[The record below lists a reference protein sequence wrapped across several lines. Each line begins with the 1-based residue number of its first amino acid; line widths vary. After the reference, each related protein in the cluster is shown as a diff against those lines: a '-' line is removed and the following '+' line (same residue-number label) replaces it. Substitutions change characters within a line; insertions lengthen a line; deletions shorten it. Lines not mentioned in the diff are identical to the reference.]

1 MTDAQKVHTAA
12 MLAIGDEL
20 LSGRTK
26 DRNIAHLASVL
37 TLAGLDLR
45 EVRIVPDVEDEI
57 VAALDALRTR
67 YDFVFT
73 SGGIGP
79 THDDIT
85 ADAIGRA
92 FGLPVEPHPE
102 AERRLAAY
110 YESRSLPFTDA
121 RRRMTRTPRGAS
133 LIDNP
138 VSVAP
143 GFRIG
148 NVCVMAGVPGI
159 FTAMLD
165 NILPTLPTGPVML
178 SMAIACPFGEGDIGG
193 PLSDIQKRHPE
204 TAIGSYPKFDGQ
216 RYSTELVV
224 RSRSEA
230 ARDAAAQEIRAMI
243 EGLAAS

>member
-1 MTDAQKVHTAA
+1 

-26 DRNIAHLASVL
+26 DRNIAHLAQVL

-57 VAALDALRTR
+57 VAALNALRAR
-67 YDFVFT
+67 HDFVFT

-85 ADAIGRA
+85 ADAVGRA
-92 FGLPVEPHPE
+92 FALAVEPHPE

-110 YESRSLPFTDA
+110 YEGRSLPFTEA
-121 RRRMTRTPRGAS
+121 RRRMTRTPRGAT

-143 GFRIG
+143 GFRVE
-148 NVCVMAGVPGI
+148 NVFVMAGVPGI

-165 NILPTLPTGPVML
+165 NVLPTLPAGPVMT
-178 SMAIACPFGEGDIGG
+178 SVAIPCPVGEGDVGG
-193 PLSDIQKRHPE
+193 PLGEIQKRHPE
-204 TAIGSYPKFDGQ
+204 TAIGSYPKFDGH
-216 RYSTELVV
+216 RCTTELVV

-230 ARDAAAQEIRAMI
+230 ARDDAAADIRTMI
-243 EGLAAS
+243 EGLVAAGAKPA